1 MSLKKVA
8 GRYAKSL
15 IGLAAEQNALDTVLS
30 DMKGVIKMAENR
42 DLNNLLKSPIVSID
56 KKRAVF
62 KGLFDPHLSELSK
75 AFVHLVLTKGRE
87 SILPV
92 IAQEFIEQYNDL
104 KGITKVEITTA
115 TPLDE
120 ATTNQITDRLLKS
133 NLGITNLELTSKV
146 NPEIIGGLIIQIG
159 DKLIDDSVAF
169 KLKKITKQ
177 FEGSE
182 YIKAI

>member
-15 IGLAAEQNALDTVLS
+15 ISLASEQNVLDTVLS
-30 DMKGVIKMAENR
+30 DMKGLIKMAENR

-62 KGLFDPHLSELSK
+62 KGLFDPHFSELSK
-75 AFVHLVLTKGRE
+75 SFVHLVLTKGRE
-87 SILPV
+87 SVLPV
-92 IAQEFIEQYNDL
+92 IAQEFIEQYNEL
-104 KGITKVEITTA
+104 KGITKVEITSA
-115 TPLDE
+115 SPLDE
-120 ATTNQITDRLLKS
+120 YTTKQITEKLLSS
-133 NLGITNLELTSKV
+133 NLGLKTIELSAKV

-169 KLKKITKQ
+169 KLKKMTKQ
-177 FEGSE
+177 FEGKE
-182 YIKAI
+182 FIKAI